1 MHTVMIRVV
10 VLSLLC
16 LSGLYALTSAA
27 AQTITRT
34 VEEFTLGMPKE
45 QAFAVLLAGLKQHQL
60 TPVDQT
66 QTPSHELMEH
76 SEHHPR
82 DAVGPPW
89 IAPQSADLIYTINAL
104 LFDAQEFK
112 DPVVNI
118 ALAAQVEQSLS
129 WRSPTAQSM
138 YLVMYQAKVFG
149 IFVLPLAAYDSTKK
163 DCFTTYGPSQ
173 ASI

>member
-1 MHTVMIRVV
+1 MHTMMARCVV
-10 VLSLLC
+10 FSCVLLSSLC
-16 LSGLYALTSAA
+16 ALTHAA
-27 AQTITRT
+27 KQTITRT
-34 VEEFTLGMPKE
+34 VEGFTLGMPKD
-45 QAFAVLLAGLKQHQL
+45 QAFAVLLAGLKQHHFAL
-60 TPVDQT
+60 VDT
-66 QTPSHELMEH
+66 AQTPSHALMERL
-76 SEHHPR
+76 EHHPM

-89 IAPQSADLIYTINAL
+89 IAPQSADLIYMINAL

-149 IFVLPLAAYDSTKK
+149 IFVLPVASYDIIKK
-163 DCFTTYGPSQ
+163 DCFTKYGPSQ
-173 ASI
+173 AS